1 MSNSSK
7 RANSTSI
14 QRNKNETSDHRNPVF
29 RNRAQQ
35 YGCRRWHG
43 QPHCC
48 KKTVSYVCQQGKKVK
63 VTYGFNKQGLT
74 TYASAVINGKR
85 VQMPV
90 NLDKSDNV
98 ETFYGKEGGYV
109 LGTGVMDGKSYRKQ
123 PIMITA
129 PDNQIVFKD
138 CSPR

>member
-1 MSNSSK
+1 MKLLTTAILSS
-7 RANSTSI
+7 AIALSSMAAAAAGTN
-14 QRNKNETSDHRNPVF
+14 NPTV
-29 RNRAQQ
+29 A
-35 YGCRRWHG
+35 
-43 QPHCC
+43 

>member
-1 MSNSSK
+1 MKLLTTAILSS
-7 RANSTSI
+7 AIALGSMAAAAGT
-14 QRNKNETSDHRNPVF
+14 DNPTV
-29 RNRAQQ
+29 A
-35 YGCRRWHG
+35 
-43 QPHCC
+43 
-48 KKTVSYVCQQGKKVK
+48 KKTVSYVCQQGKKV
-63 VTYGFNKQGLT
+63 
-74 TYASAVINGKR
+74 
-85 VQMPV
+85 
-90 NLDKSDNV
+90 KSDNV

>member
-35 YGCRRWHG
+35 YGCCCRHE
-43 QPHCC
+43 QPHRCQ
-48 KKTVSYVCQQGKKVK
+48 KTVSYVCQQGKKVK

>member
-35 YGCRRWHG
+35 YGCAAG
-43 QPHCC
+43 TNNPTVA